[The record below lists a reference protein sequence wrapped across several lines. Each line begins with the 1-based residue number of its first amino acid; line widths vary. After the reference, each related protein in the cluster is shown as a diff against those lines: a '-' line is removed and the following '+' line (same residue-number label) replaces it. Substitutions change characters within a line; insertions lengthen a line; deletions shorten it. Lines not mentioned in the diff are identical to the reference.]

1 MKNKLLKGAHLSGHK
16 CREILELFCEDI
28 TATQIAAISGVSR
41 VTVNNY
47 FKLIRKSIAAYC
59 DHDAETVASYSDE
72 PVRTGNEGLPV
83 VYGFVNK
90 NGRIATTWLQA
101 ADGNMLQHLQDH
113 GNCNSFLKNIETFT
127 RFQAIADCCDWKL
140 YWLEDTASP
149 AVSSILS
156 DIAGFWSYTKGRLQK
171 FRGMNKKT
179 LYLHI
184 KECEF
189 RYNCRNEALLPLL
202 NEAISCPQKR
212 ERPVT
217 VSEDYD
223 FI

>member
-28 TATQIAAISGVSR
+28 TATQIAAISGISR

-59 DHDAETVASYSDE
+59 DHDPETVISYEDD
-72 PVRTGNEGLPV
+72 PMLAGNQRLPV
-83 VYGFVNK
+83 VYGFVS
-90 NGRIATTWLQA
+90 NGRKIETTWLQA
-101 ADGNMLQHLQDH
+101 IDGNILQHLQDH

-127 RFQAIADCCDWKL
+127 PFQAIADCCNWKL
-140 YWLEDTASP
+140 HWLEDTASS
-149 AVSSILS
+149 AVSILLS

-171 FRGMNKKT
+171 FRGMNKKM

-189 RYNCRNEALLPLL
+189 RYNFRNEDLLPVL
-202 NEAISCPQKR
+202 NEVISYPQKR
-212 ERPVT
+212 KSPVT
-217 VSEDYD
+217 LNEDCG
-223 FI
+223 FM

>member
-59 DHDAETVASYSDE
+59 DHDTATVISYEDD
-72 PVRTGNEGLPV
+72 PMLAGNQRLPV
-83 VYGFVNK
+83 VYGIVNTGGK
-90 NGRIATTWLQA
+90 IETTWLQA
-101 ADGNMLQHLQDH
+101 INGNILQHLQDH

-127 RFQAIADCCDWKL
+127 PFQAIADCSDWKL

-149 AVSSILS
+149 AVSSLLS
-156 DIAGFWSYTKGRLQK
+156 DIADFWSYTKGRLQK
-171 FRGMNKKT
+171 FRGMNKKM

-212 ERPVT
+212 KSLVT
-217 VSEDYD
+217 VNEDYD

>member
-59 DHDAETVASYSDE
+59 DHAETGVSYGDDLML
-72 PVRTGNEGLPV
+72 TGNPRPLA
-83 VYGFVNK
+83 VYGFINNFGK
-90 NGRIATTWLQA
+90 IKTTWLQA
-101 ADGNMLQHLQDH
+101 VDENILQQLRDH
-113 GNCNSFLKNIETFT
+113 EICNTFLKNIEPFT
-127 RFQAIADCCDWKL
+127 GFQAMADCCNWKL
-140 YWLEDTASP
+140 YWLKDIAPEASN
-149 AVSSILS
+149 LQS
-156 DIAGFWSYTKGRLQK
+156 DITGFWSYTKGRLQK
-171 FRGMNKKT
+171 FRGMNKSM

-189 RYNCRNEALLPLL
+189 RYNCRNEELLPAL
-202 NEAISCPQKR
+202 NEAILYLQKR
-212 ERPVT
+212 KYT
-217 VSEDYD
+217 VPEYYSV
-223 FI
+223 I

>member
-1 MKNKLLKGAHLSGHK
+1 MKNKLLKGAHLPGHK
-16 CREILELFCEDI
+16 YREILELFCEDI

-59 DHDAETVASYSDE
+59 DHDPETVISYRDD
-72 PVRTGNEGLPV
+72 PMLTGNQRPPV
-83 VYGFVNK
+83 VYGFVN
-90 NGRIATTWLQA
+90 NGGKIETTWLQA
-101 ADGNMLQHLQDH
+101 TDGNILQHLLDH
-113 GNCNSFLKNIETFT
+113 GNHNSFLKNIEIFT
-127 RFQAIADCCDWKL
+127 PFQAIADCCNWKL
-140 YWLEDTASP
+140 YWLEDTASS

-171 FRGMNKKT
+171 FRGMNKKM

-189 RYNCRNEALLPLL
+189 RYNCRNEDLLPVL
-202 NEAISCPQKR
+202 NEAILYPQKR
-212 ERPVT
+212 KSPVT
-217 VSEDYD
+217 VVEMT
-223 FI
+223 